1 MRGKMPFTSFRCTY
15 TIKRV
20 LMFPDSLL
28 SSSYRAKVGEK
39 RKRSK
44 EEKEG
49 RKAVTSAYDV
59 IG

>member
-1 MRGKMPFTSFRCTY
+1 MPFTRFRCTY